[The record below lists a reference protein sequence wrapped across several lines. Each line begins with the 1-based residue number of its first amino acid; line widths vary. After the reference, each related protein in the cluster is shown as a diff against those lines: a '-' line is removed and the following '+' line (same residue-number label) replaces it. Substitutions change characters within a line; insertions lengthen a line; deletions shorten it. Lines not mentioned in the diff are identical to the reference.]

1 MYAPKLL
8 IHSNVRIER
17 ERALPI
23 KGEALVQLGDKVKAD
38 QEVLVTELKGDLL
51 IVRLA
56 ERLGISPDEAIQGV
70 VVAEGQAIKEGDL
83 LCKKSGLFGFFE
95 EKVNAPATGQI
106 EFISKESSHIG
117 IRMKPERLAVT
128 AYLPGV
134 VTAIDSD
141 RVVKIQSSVGVLQG
155 VFGRGAEGLGTI
167 SFLSVN
173 KDQLIDCNHLAALGD
188 DLTGMIITGGAGISE
203 DAFIM
208 ASERN
213 VCGIVTA
220 SMTSV
225 FVEKLLGS
233 LSGKHDQS
241 HLPIIMIT
249 EGFGNLPLSQ
259 KAYEILKQNN
269 GKAASI
275 SGKTQV
281 RAGAIRPELIFHE
294 PDSLV
299 AMISEESTEDLSIND
314 MVRVVRG
321 KNFGKIAR
329 IVEIPRQMQVL
340 DSGVQAR
347 CLVLQFEEGSTEPVA
362 LANLESV

>member
-1 MYAPKLL
+1 VYAPKLL
-8 IHSNVRIER
+8 IHPNVKVER

-23 KGEALVQLGDKVKAD
+23 KGQALAQIGDKVEAD

-56 ERLGISPDEAIQGV
+56 ERLGVSPDEAIEGV

-83 LCKKSGLFGFFE
+83 LCQKSGLFGFFE
-95 EKVNAPATGQI
+95 EKVNAPATGMI

-117 IRMKPERLAVT
+117 IRMKPERLAVK

-134 VTAIDSD
+134 VAAIDSD

-167 SFLSVN
+167 NLLSVEN
-173 KDQLIDCNHLAALGD
+173 NQLIESEHLAPLGN
-188 DLTGMIITGGAGISE
+188 DLSGLIIAGGAGISE
-203 DAFIM
+203 DAFAM
-208 ASERN
+208 ACERK

-220 SMTSV
+220 AITSD
-225 FVEKLLGS
+225 FVEKLLGG
-233 LSGKHDQS
+233 LSGKHEET

-249 EGFGNLPLSQ
+249 EGFGRLSLSQ
-259 KAYEILKQNN
+259 KAHDILTQNN
-269 GKAASI
+269 GKTASI

-281 RAGAIRPELIFHE
+281 RAGAIRPEVIFHE
-294 PDSLV
+294 PNSSV
-299 AMISEESTEDLSIND
+299 PMISENSTDDLSIDD

-329 IVEIPRQMQVL
+329 VVEIPRQMQVL
-340 DSGVQAR
+340 DSGVHAR
-347 CLVLQFEEGSTEPVA
+347 CLILQFDGGSTEPVA